1 MACPRHAARLTCR
14 TRGSQRHRARGA
26 PTRRREHV
34 PVIDF
39 HAHWTP
45 VRYREAIADGGQ
57 WHTLGP
63 DVGEL
68 YNSGFRMTLEERVA
82 DMDALGVD
90 LQVLSPTDGF
100 YQYENELETTVAVSR
115 ACNDEIAEIAAAWP
129 ARFLGLG
136 TLPMQDTDAAVAEL
150 ERAVRSLGLTGV
162 MIGDHVNGATY
173 DDARFTAFWQAA
185 QDLGALV
192 FFHQGLGYRYS
203 FDRYFL
209 QNAIGNHV
217 ERATTFA
224 VLAEGGVL
232 DRFGNLKLLFGHGG
246 GYAAWAAAR
255 MEKAQGFFG
264 EDTTDG
270 AVTSGYRP
278 AYKSVPDPSAE
289 AKLPAGAYLRRFYF
303 DCCTFSGPLLRFL
316 IDNVGA
322 DRVVFGSDAP
332 TPMVLTNG
340 VRWVRSLDCLTE
352 QEKRMILSDNAARLL
367 AR

>member
-1 MACPRHAARLTCR
+1 
-14 TRGSQRHRARGA
+14 
-26 PTRRREHV
+26 V

-45 VRYREAIADGGQ
+45 VRYREAIAERGR
-57 WHTLGP
+57 WLTLGP
-63 DVGEL
+63 DAGEL
-68 YNSGFRMTLEERVA
+68 HNSGFRMTLQERLA

-255 MEKAQGFFG
+255 MEKAQGFFRRG
-264 EDTTDG
+264 HHRWRRDLWLS
-270 AVTSGYRP
+270 SGLQIRSRPQRRGKAACRRLPPPVLLRLLHVQRP
-278 AYKSVPDPSAE
+278 AAAVPDRQR
-289 AKLPAGAYLRRFYF
+289 GR
-303 DCCTFSGPLLRFL
+303 GQ
-316 IDNVGA
+316 G
-322 DRVVFGSDAP
+322 
-332 TPMVLTNG
+332 G
-340 VRWVRSLDCLTE
+340 VRL
-352 QEKRMILSDNAARLL
+352 
-367 AR
+367 